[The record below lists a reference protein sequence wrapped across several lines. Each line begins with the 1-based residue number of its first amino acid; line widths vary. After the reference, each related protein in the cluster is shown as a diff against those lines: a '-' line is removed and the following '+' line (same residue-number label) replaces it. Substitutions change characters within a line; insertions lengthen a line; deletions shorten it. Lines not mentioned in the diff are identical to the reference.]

1 MNQQTTKFKELGVV
15 ASTQRTPANHGLYFT
30 PNSCSKFLKCN
41 APICPLDADWRKRVL
56 LNVDP
61 TCYYLTESVKHGAEA
76 VFQRAG
82 MKELYV
88 VIVRATP
95 DITARHA
102 RIRRA
107 LERAK
112 LKCFRMTR
120 FQTNVMKTE
129 LVRGAHE

>member
-1 MNQQTTKFKELGVV
+1 MIMGTLIDNFQNESV
-15 ASTQRTPANHGLYFT
+15 ACDKAKYTLPKCC
-30 PNSCSKFLKCN
+30 PKFLKCN
-41 APICPLDADWRKRVL
+41 APICPLDADRHKRVL

-76 VFQRAG
+76 IFQRAG
-82 MKELYV
+82 LKELFV

-95 DITARHA
+95 DITARYA